1 MSTESE
7 MVRVGKIERALTVL
21 LSSTDGRIRDRNN
34 AIKEMQIR
42 IEATR
47 EEIVRMED
55 ARAVVYQALSD
66 IRELLEEARKDAE
79 DA

>member
-21 LSSTDGRIRDRNN
+21 LSNTDGRIRDRNN